1 MVPMGLPLN
10 LTEDIIELST
20 ATTFCRTM
28 KKAMSSF
35 DLMAIIQEL
44 QPLIGGRFDKAYQ
57 TEDEISIRVSSKDL
71 GKKNIFLKG
80 ENWLF
85 VRESRRHEG
94 QPGTFAMVLRKH
106 LSNAVFTAAHQH
118 DFDRVAILEFKKKE
132 NFQLIFELFGKGNVI
147 LIQEGKIVN
156 HFRRE
161 SWSSREIKIDEEY
174 KFPPSRVNP
183 LELSLEEFGSVFRES
198 ERDLVRTLAIELNLG
213 GQYSEEICLRAGV
226 DKNTPANELTEE
238 QLERTHEELKGIF
251 NSIQT
256 RKSPR
261 VVIQEGEPVDVTPIP
276 LNQHADLEAKSFET
290 LSEALESFISST
302 TVEEEDIEEENEEAR
317 FERRIRQQEEAIEES
332 IEKEDQF
339 REIADYIHA
348 NPGPLELLLNEL
360 QIGETKDPT
369 VESINHKDHTASIL
383 LPDGKKLTIDY
394 EKSVYE
400 NANIFYEKAKKEK
413 DKRRRLKVAIEETQ
427 QEMKKAAKQRAR
439 REKYPKMEPTKQFW
453 FDSYRWFISSE
464 GHLVIAGR
472 DAKSNDRIV
481 KRHLKEGDRYA
492 HAEVKGAPSVVVKD
506 GSNASEVTLKEACQ
520 FAVAFSKAWSSKL
533 GAGTAYWV
541 KPEQVSKRPESG
553 EFLPKGAF
561 VIRGKRNHYKD
572 LALEVAVGEI
582 IVEGERKVMCGP
594 RSAVESQS
602 KRFILMVPGDTK
614 KDSVVKELSQV
625 FQVPLEEIA
634 RILPPGGFETIL
646 RKLS

>member
-1 MVPMGLPLN
+1 
-10 LTEDIIELST
+10 
-20 ATTFCRTM
+20 M

-35 DLMAIIQEL
+35 DLMVIVQEL
-44 QPLIGGRFDKAYQ
+44 QPLIGGRFDKAYL

-71 GKKNIFLKG
+71 GKKSIFLKG

-106 LSNAVFTAAHQH
+106 LSNTVFTAARQH
-118 DFDRVAILEFKKKE
+118 DFDRVAILEFEKKE

-161 SWSSREIKIDEEY
+161 SWSSREIKIGEEY

-183 LELSLEEFGSVFRES
+183 LELSLEEFGHILRES
-198 ERDLVRTLAIELNLG
+198 ERDLVRTLAVELNLG
-213 GQYSEEICLRAGV
+213 GQYAEEICLRTGI
-226 DKNTPANELTEE
+226 DKNTPANELTDE
-238 QLERTHEELKGIF
+238 QLSGTYEELKGIF
-251 NSIQT
+251 KSIQT
-256 RKSPR
+256 QKSPR
-261 VVIQEGEPVDVTPIP
+261 VVIQEGEPIDVTPIP
-276 LNQHADLEAKSFET
+276 LNQHADFEAVSYGT
-290 LSEALESFISST
+290 LSEALEFFISSI
-302 TVEEEDIEEENEEAR
+302 TVEEEDIEEEDEEAR
-317 FERRIRQQEEAIEES
+317 FERRIRQQEEAIEKS
-332 IEKEDQF
+332 IEKEDHF

-348 NPGPLELLLNEL
+348 NPGPLELLLKEL
-360 QIGETKDPT
+360 QTGETKDPT
-369 VESINHKDHTASIL
+369 VTSINHTDHTASIL

-400 NANIFYEKAKKEK
+400 NANVFYEKAKREK
-413 DKRRRLKVAIEETQ
+413 DKRRRLKEAIEETQ

-439 REKYPKMEPTKQFW
+439 RERHPKMEPTKQFW

-492 HAEVKGAPSVVVKD
+492 HAEVKGAPSVVVKE

-533 GAGTAYWV
+533 GAATAYWV

-561 VIRGKRNHYKD
+561 VIRGKRNHYRD
-572 LALEVAVGEI
+572 LELEVAVGEI
-582 IVEGERKVMCGP
+582 VHEDARKIMCGP

-602 KRFILMVPGDTK
+602 EKVVILRPGETK
-614 KDSVVKELSQV
+614 KEQVARELSQM
-625 FQVPLEEIA
+625 FGVPVDELS
-634 RILPPGGFETIL
+634 RILPPGGCEIVQ
-646 RKLS
+646 

>member
-1 MVPMGLPLN
+1 
-10 LTEDIIELST
+10 
-20 ATTFCRTM
+20 M

-44 QPLIGGRFDKAYQ
+44 QPLIGCRFDKAYQ

-71 GKKNIFLKG
+71 GKKSIFLKG

-106 LSNAVFTAAHQH
+106 LSNAVFSAARQH
-118 DFDRVAILEFKKKE
+118 GFDRVAILEFQKKE

-161 SWSSREIKIDEEY
+161 SWSSREIKIGEEY

-183 LELSLEEFGSVFRES
+183 LELSLEEFESVFRES
-198 ERDLVRTLAIELNLG
+198 ERDLVRTLAVELNLG
-213 GQYSEEICLRAGV
+213 GQYSEEICLRTGIE
-226 DKNTPANELTEE
+226 KNTSANELTDK
-238 QLERTHEELKGIF
+238 QLERTYQELKGVF

-256 RKSPR
+256 QKSPM
-261 VVIQEGEPVDVTPIP
+261 VVVQEGELIDVTPIP
-276 LNQHADLEAKSFET
+276 LNQHADLESKSFET
-290 LSEALESFISST
+290 LSEALEFFISST
-302 TVEEEDIEEENEEAR
+302 TVEEEDIEEEDEEAR
-317 FERRIRQQEEAIEES
+317 FERRIRQQEEAIEKS
-332 IEKEDQF
+332 IEKENQF
-339 REIADYIHA
+339 RQIADYIHA
-348 NPGPLELLLNEL
+348 NPAPLELLLKEL
-360 QIGETKDPT
+360 QTGETKDPT

-383 LPDGKKLTIDY
+383 IPDGRKLTIDY
-394 EKSVYE
+394 TKSVYE

-413 DKRRRLKVAIEETQ
+413 DKRRRLKEAIEDSK
-427 QEMKKAAKQRAR
+427 QEMKKAAKQRAK
-439 REKYPKMEPTKQFW
+439 RERYPKMEPTKQFW

-492 HAEVKGAPSVVVKD
+492 HAEVKGAPSVVVKE
-506 GSNASEVTLKEACQ
+506 GSKASEVTLKEACQ
-520 FAVAFSKAWSSKL
+520 FAVAFSKAWSTKL
-533 GAGTAYWV
+533 GSGTAYWV

-561 VIRGKRNHYKD
+561 VIRGKRNHYRD
-572 LALEVAVGEI
+572 LELEVAVGEI
-582 IVEGERKVMCGP
+582 VHEDARKIMCGP

-602 KRFILMVPGDTK
+602 EKVVILRPGETK
-614 KDSVVKELSQV
+614 KEQIARELSQL
-625 FQVPLEEIA
+625 FSVPVDELN
-634 RILPPGGFETIL
+634 RILPPGGCEIS
-646 RKLS
+646 KQ